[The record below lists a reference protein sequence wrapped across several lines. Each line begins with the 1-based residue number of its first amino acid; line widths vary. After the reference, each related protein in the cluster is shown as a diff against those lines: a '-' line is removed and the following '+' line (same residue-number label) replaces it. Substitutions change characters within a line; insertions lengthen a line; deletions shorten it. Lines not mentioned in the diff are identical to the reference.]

1 MRVTQT
7 MMYTSGAVAMQS
19 QQQDLQK
26 LQENTTTGKRISRPS
41 DDPTGSFRDVLFSA
55 DLSGVQSLQKTTDT
69 ASQRLNLADTQVGQM
84 FERLLDA
91 KDLAL
96 QMGNSET
103 AGNPDILK
111 AQGESAKA
119 IYQDILKN
127 VNTET
132 DGTPIFSGSR
142 TRSPYDAQHLQTTS
156 MTMRSNGKGTLA
168 PAPTGIKASVVNG
181 QSITDLPMSVKM
193 SYQAATGEFKVDVN
207 GVEQPPPK
215 QTGTSPTVLDLGNG
229 LQVSVDDAY
238 KPAKGDV
245 YYFEVIPQYQGGVAD
260 RPVKVLNGQ
269 TLPGNVTGKE
279 LLEGTGPI
287 GRNVNVLGA
296 IAALRGALLRAD
308 PDEIHAQVDRLQ
320 EAGAQVSDLQAVT
333 GVRVTLIDA
342 VSKTLSTDSEALST
356 AKATNSEADVLGLI
370 SELTQKSQNMQVLT
384 ATERQILNT
393 SLLDFIR

>member
-26 LQENTTTGKRISRPS
+26 IQESSTSGNRINRPS
-41 DDPTGSFRDVLFSA
+41 DDPTGSFRDILFSA

-69 ASQRLNLADTQVGQM
+69 ASQRLNLADTQTGQM

-111 AQGESAKA
+111 AQAESAKA
-119 IYQDILKN
+119 IYQDVLKN
-127 VNTET
+127 VNIET

-142 TRSPYDAQHLQTTS
+142 TRAPYDAQNLQTTAV
-156 MTMRSNGKGTLA
+156 TMRVNGTDPLT
-168 PAPTGIKASVVNG
+168 PAPTGISASVVNS
-181 QSITDLPMSVKM
+181 QNLTDLPMSVKM
-193 SYQAATGEFKVDVN
+193 TYQAATGDYLVNIN
-207 GVEQPPPK
+207 GVDQPPPK
-215 QTGTSPTVLDLGNG
+215 QTGTSPAVLDLGNG
-229 LQVSVDDAY
+229 LQVNVAANF
-238 KPAKGDV
+238 KPSKGDV
-245 YYFEVIPQYQGGVAD
+245 YFFEVVPQYQGGVAD
-260 RPVKVLNGQ
+260 RPVKVPNGQ
-269 TLPGNVTGKE
+269 TLPGNITGKE

-296 IAALRGALLRAD
+296 LAALRGALLRAN
-308 PDEIHAQVDRLQ
+308 PDEIHAQIDRLQ

-333 GVRVTLIDA
+333 GVRVAQIDA
-342 VSKTLSTDSEALST
+342 VSKTLSTDSEALT
-356 AKATNSEADVLGLI
+356 KVKATNSEADVLGLMT
-370 SELTQKSQNMQVLT
+370 ELTQKTQTMQVVT
-384 ATERQILNT
+384 SAERQILNT